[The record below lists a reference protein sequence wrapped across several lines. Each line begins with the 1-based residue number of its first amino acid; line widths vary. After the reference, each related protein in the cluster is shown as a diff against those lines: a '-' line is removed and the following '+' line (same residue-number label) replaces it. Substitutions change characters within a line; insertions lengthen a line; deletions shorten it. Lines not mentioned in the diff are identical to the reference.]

1 MNLKKIK
8 ILVIF
13 LISFSNSAFSDN
25 YQKTSPYWSTEK
37 NGPRSLDEAID
48 MFFKDRPLD
57 PLEGIWTESNWG
69 LVAITKSGNNYH
81 KYVISVDYSG
91 LNGTHETTYLKTAD
105 ENVFTFFTRISWRDG
120 NWFKFRTSPGTL
132 VLNNQN
138 FGERIIDKYAMYPN
152 GTLIRNWPTDLYAYN
167 QKFSETSSVQSVGKS
182 DKTKKFYNLNWK
194 NLDIPTHHDAEIPNA
209 NATVSIIDSEIY
221 LTDKKDINQLG
232 LILFNDPDPYN
243 NMVIIDEESYDYSI
257 YIEYIDDG
265 YVSID
270 EWKNLDPKILLE
282 EMKSNK
288 REDIRDIKWVFD
300 PKIYDEKH
308 VTYSYE
314 IQWENGTKS
323 LETKSL
329 ALGRNGYLDIAFV
342 SKVTKG
348 INFKDH
354 ADMAIEFANSV
365 VFDEGFKHSDYKSGD
380 KVAAL
385 GIGGLVAGT
394 LGVKTFAKAGVFAK
408 FLPLLAKF
416 WWIIL
421 APIAAI
427 GFLTNKKSKTN
438 IPEHSPT
445 QNKSIKK
452 RITRRKKS
460 D

>member
-1 MNLKKIK
+1 
-8 ILVIF
+8 
-13 LISFSNSAFSDN
+13 
-25 YQKTSPYWSTEK
+25 
-37 NGPRSLDEAID
+37 
-48 MFFKDRPLD
+48 
-57 PLEGIWTESNWG
+57 
-69 LVAITKSGNNYH
+69 
-81 KYVISVDYSG
+81 
-91 LNGTHETTYLKTAD
+91 
-105 ENVFTFFTRISWRDG
+105 
-120 NWFKFRTSPGTL
+120 
-132 VLNNQN
+132 
-138 FGERIIDKYAMYPN
+138 
-152 GTLIRNWPTDLYAYN
+152 
-167 QKFSETSSVQSVGKS
+167 
-182 DKTKKFYNLNWK
+182 
-194 NLDIPTHHDAEIPNA
+194 
-209 NATVSIIDSEIY
+209 
-221 LTDKKDINQLG
+221 
-232 LILFNDPDPYN
+232 
-243 NMVIIDEESYDYSI
+243 
-257 YIEYIDDG
+257 
-265 YVSID
+265 
-270 EWKNLDPKILLE
+270 
-282 EMKSNK
+282 MKSHQQSCK
-288 REDIRDIKWVFD
+288 LLIK
-300 PKIYDEKH
+300 
-308 VTYSYE
+308 SYE

-452 RITRRKKS
+452 LLSAKISATKRI
-460 D
+460 